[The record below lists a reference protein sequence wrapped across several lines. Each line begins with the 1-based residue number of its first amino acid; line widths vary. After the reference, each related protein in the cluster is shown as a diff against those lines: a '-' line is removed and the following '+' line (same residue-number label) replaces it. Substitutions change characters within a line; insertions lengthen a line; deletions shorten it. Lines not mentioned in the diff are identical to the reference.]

1 MTDAAD
7 LVLLDGEIHTLTDPD
22 RTHEALAVRDGEIVR
37 LGASYDVEFLAGID
51 TTVVDLDGRVLLP
64 GFVDAYAD
72 LTSLGRRLLDAE
84 RTSASGDSGDEPNA
98 RETREILAAAIAHA
112 NARGVTGVHDASAAA
127 LAPRAFRELG
137 AAGELSL
144 RVRIVYGAERLDAVA
159 EAGLPTNA
167 GSEHVRVGPIAFAP
181 AEETTADVAEAIGGG
196 YQLSVDATDAEAVDA
211 VLDASGAGAGGKT
224 TDGAGGK
231 TIPGEGD
238 PHRGARHRI
247 ERAEHVREEQI
258 DRIAAANAVASV
270 RPSAPDP
277 DDGGISYRTFLD
289 AGIPLAFGSGGGP
302 VDPLSDAHRAVD
314 VGDERSGL
322 EVSEALRAATSGPA
336 YAGFDEDDLGTIE
349 RGKRADLVAL
359 SESPWDKPGSIREI
373 DVDLTV
379 VDGEIVHDAR

>member
-84 RTSASGDSGDEPNA
+84 RTTASGDSGDEPNA

-167 GSEHVRVGPIAFAP
+167 GSEFVRVGPIAFEP
-181 AEETTADVAEAIGGG
+181 AEETTADVAGAIDGG
-196 YQLSVDATDAEAVDA
+196 YQLSVDATDAEGVDA

-224 TDGAGGK
+224 TPGGA
-231 TIPGEGD
+231 D
-238 PHRGARHRI
+238 PRRGTRHRI

-289 AGIPLAFGSGGGP
+289 AGVPLAFGSGGGP
-302 VDPLSDAHRAVD
+302 LDPLSEAHRAVD

>member
-22 RTHEALAVRDGEIVR
+22 RTHVALAVRDGEIVR
-37 LGASYDVEFLAGID
+37 RGASYDVEFLAGID

-84 RTSASGDSGDEPNA
+84 RTTASGDSGDEPNA

-196 YQLSVDATDAEAVDA
+196 YQLSVDATDAEGVDA

-224 TDGAGGK
+224 TPGGA
-231 TIPGEGD
+231 D
-238 PHRGARHRI
+238 PRRGTRHRI

-289 AGIPLAFGSGGGP
+289 VGIPLAFGSGGGP
-302 VDPLSDAHRAVD
+302 LDPLSEAHRAVD